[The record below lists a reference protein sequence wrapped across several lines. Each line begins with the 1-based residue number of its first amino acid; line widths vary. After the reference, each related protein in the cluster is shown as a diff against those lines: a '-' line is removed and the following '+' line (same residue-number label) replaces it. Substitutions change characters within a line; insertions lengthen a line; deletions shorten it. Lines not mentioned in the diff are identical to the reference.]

1 MRVAAVL
8 FDGFVLY
15 DLGTVLQTFGK
26 DERYALTVCG
36 EQPGLLGTL
45 RGPRLDVEHGL
56 EAVAS
61 ADLVVVPG
69 IAGGRIADQVRGLDA
84 LRAAHARGARVMSI
98 CTGAFALAHAGLLD
112 GRRATTHWAY
122 CDRLAERFPAVR
134 VEPDVLY
141 VDEGDV
147 LSSAGLSAGMDL
159 CLHVVRHDFG
169 AAAAIALARWNVVAP
184 HREGGQAQFIEA
196 PVPLVGEE
204 GGLAQTRAWALS
216 RLGSPLDVAALAR
229 HAHMSERTFARR
241 FKEETGATPK
251 RWLLAQRVQH
261 ARRLLE
267 TTDLDIEEVAARA
280 GFGSAA
286 SLRVHFRR
294 ATSTRPTAY
303 RSTFRMSA

>member
-1 MRVAAVL
+1 MIRVAVL
-8 FDGFVLY
+8 LLDGVVLY
-15 DLGTVLQTFGK
+15 DLGTALQTFGK
-26 DERYALTVCG
+26 EERYSVTVCAAR
-36 EQPGLLGTL
+36 PGLTATS
-45 RGPRLDVEHGL
+45 RGPRIEVADGLD
-56 EAVAS
+56 AAAQ

-69 IAGGRIADQVRGLDA
+69 IAAGAIAGQVEALDE

-122 CDRLAERFPAVR
+122 CERLASRFPAVQ

-147 LSSAGLSAGMDL
+147 LTSAGLSAGMDL
-159 CLHVVRHDFG
+159 CLHVIRADFG
-169 AAAAIALARWNVVAP
+169 AAAAVAVARWNVVAP
-184 HREGGQAQFIEA
+184 HRDGGQAQFIEA
-196 PVPLVGEE
+196 PVPDGA
-204 GGLAQTRAWALS
+204 GSLAGTRAWALE
-216 RLGSPLDVAALAR
+216 RLGDPLDVAALAR

-241 FKEETGATPK
+241 FKEETGVTPK
-251 RWLLAQRVQH
+251 RWLLAQRVAH
-261 ARRLLE
+261 ARGLLE
-267 TTDLDIEEVAARA
+267 TTALGVEEVAAQA

-303 RSTFRMSA
+303 RSTFRA